1 MRALPSRLIQDTE
14 VIIYQDRSLMCFFSG
29 GCILKVPPVGI
40 DECKPSRLLALPF
53 HEGEQTLK
61 ECKVFLPWQCGYA
74 LLGII
79 IPLFVEVV
87 GIEDD

>member
-1 MRALPSRLIQDTE
+1 
-14 VIIYQDRSLMCFFSG
+14 MCFFSG
-29 GCILKVPPVGI
+29 GCILKIPPVDI

-53 HEGEQTLK
+53 HEGEQILK

-87 GIEDD
+87 GIEEGHVAHKGGGNFEIFYRSIIPAI